1 MLRVKIVCTIG
12 PASWS
17 RETLSQLI
25 HKGMNVARI
34 NMSHGSHEDHARTI
48 SLIRELSDELKK
60 PIAILADLQGP
71 KLRVGKMQMGGVR
84 LTAGEKLTL
93 STEEFTG
100 VIGRVPIQY
109 KSLPQIVDVGERI
122 LLDDG
127 LLELEV
133 EGKTDDEIYTR
144 VIIDGILKD
153 NKGMN
158 LPDASLGIPALTDKD
173 RLDAKFAVEQAAD
186 WIALSFVRNADEVY
200 ELRSIIQDLMPGE
213 NPIPVISKIE
223 KPDAITNIDAIIE
236 ASQGIMIARGDLG
249 IETKPEAVPMLQKM
263 ITSKCHR
270 AAKPVITATQMLD
283 SMIRNPRPTRAEA
296 SDVANAV
303 LDGTDAVMLSGET
316 AAGAYPVRSVETMAG
331 IVEETEKAREENLS
345 IVYEKPDVFT
355 SAGAVCHA
363 TIQTAAETDAGAII
377 APTMSGN
384 TAKLISAF
392 RPSVPVIAV
401 TPVPRV
407 HRRLC
412 LNWGTYTLLT
422 QEYKTTDLV
431 VEDAI
436 QTSVENEMVKVGDVV
451 VITAGVVGQERG
463 ATNLMMVRTIIE
475 SDSAKSDSAAA
486 DLSASKK
493 SKKPSA
499 KSSAKNDA
507 DTAKKSSGK
516 RAKKNIADSQHH
528 HSPSKPAG
536 QDKAQV
542 ELTTS

>member
-17 RETLSQLI
+17 REVLSQLLNQ
-25 HKGMNVARI
+25 GMNVARI
-34 NMSHGSHEDHARTI
+34 NMSHGTHEDHRRTI
-48 SLIRELSDELKK
+48 ALIRELSTQLNK
-60 PIAILADLQGP
+60 PVAILADLQGP

-84 LTAGEKLTL
+84 LTAGEKLVL
-93 STEEFTG
+93 STEEFIG

-109 KSLPQIVDVGERI
+109 ENLPQIVNIGERI

-133 EGKTDDEIYTR
+133 EDKSETEIHTK

-158 LPDASLGIPALTDKD
+158 LPDASLGIPALTEKD
-173 RLDAKFAVEQAAD
+173 RKDVKFAVAESAD

-200 ELRSIIQDLMPGE
+200 ELQSIISDLMPGE
-213 NPIPVISKIE
+213 HPIPVISKIE
-223 KPDAITNIDAIIE
+223 KPDAIANIDAIIE
-236 ASQGIMIARGDLG
+236 ASQGIMVARGDLG
-249 IETKPEAVPMLQKM
+249 IETQPESVPMLQKM
-263 ITSKCHR
+263 IISKCHR

-316 AAGAYPVRSVETMAG
+316 AAGAYPVQAVETMAR
-331 IVEETEKAREENLS
+331 IAKTTEEAREANLN
-345 IVYEKPDVFT
+345 IAYQKPDVFT

-363 TIQTAAETDAGAII
+363 TIRTAAETDAGAII

-392 RPSVPVIAV
+392 RPSVPLIAV

-407 HRRLC
+407 QHRLC
-412 LNWGTYTLLT
+412 LNWGTYPLLT
-422 QEYKTTDLV
+422 QELTRTDDV

-436 QTSVENEMVKVGDVV
+436 QVAVKNGMAKEGDVV
-451 VITAGVVGQERG
+451 VITAGVVGKGRG
-463 ATNLMMVRTIIE
+463 ATNLMVVRTVE
-475 SDSAKSDSAAA
+475 SPDESARTMQ
-486 DLSASKK
+486 
-493 SKKPSA
+493 P
-499 KSSAKNDA
+499 
-507 DTAKKSSGK
+507 
-516 RAKKNIADSQHH
+516 
-528 HSPSKPAG
+528 
-536 QDKAQV
+536 
-542 ELTTS
+542 

>member
-17 RETLSQLI
+17 REILSQLLNQ
-25 HKGMNVARI
+25 GMNVARI
-34 NMSHGSHEDHARTI
+34 NMSHGTHEDHRRTI
-48 SLIRELSDELKK
+48 ALIRELSEQLNK
-60 PIAILADLQGP
+60 PVAILADLQGP

-84 LTAGEKLTL
+84 LTAGEKLVL
-93 STEEFTG
+93 STEEFIG

-109 KSLPQIVDVGERI
+109 KNLPQIVNIGERI

-127 LLELEV
+127 LLELEI
-133 EGKTDDEIYTR
+133 EDKSETEIHTR

-158 LPDASLGIPALTDKD
+158 LPDASLGIPALTEKD
-173 RLDAKFAVEQAAD
+173 REDVKFAVAESAD

-200 ELRSIIQDLMPGE
+200 ELQSIINDLMPGE
-213 NPIPVISKIE
+213 HPIPVISKIE

-236 ASQGIMIARGDLG
+236 ASQGIMVARGDLG
-249 IETKPEAVPMLQKM
+249 IETRPESVPMLQKM
-263 ITSKCHR
+263 IISKCHR

-316 AAGAYPVRSVETMAG
+316 AAGAYPVQAVETMAQ
-331 IVEETEKAREENLS
+331 IVQATEEAREANLN
-345 IVYEKPDVFT
+345 IVYQKPDVFT

-392 RPSVPVIAV
+392 RPSVPLIAV

-407 HRRLC
+407 QRRLC
-412 LNWGTYTLLT
+412 LNWGTYPLLT
-422 QEYKTTDLV
+422 QELTRTDDV

-436 QTSVENEMVKVGDVV
+436 QISIKNGLAKEGDVV
-451 VITAGVVGQERG
+451 VITAGVVGKGRG
-463 ATNLMMVRTIIE
+463 ATNLMMVRTVENLDE
-475 SDSAKSDSAAA
+475 SAPQEDQAEQPHPVRGSKNKNHKSNKPKDKAAQ
-486 DLSASKK
+486 SKK
-493 SKKPSA
+493 NNSTTTGHRKA
-499 KSSAKNDA
+499 GSAKNTVGSQIQA
-507 DTAKKSSGK
+507 TFYKKE
-516 RAKKNIADSQHH
+516 
-528 HSPSKPAG
+528 PS
-536 QDKAQV
+536 
-542 ELTTS
+542 